1 MKFWP
6 FLGTIT
12 YPKDNFCFHESIF
25 QCKLSLFLTEVSF
38 EASEEN
44 QLSYFQ
50 KGYFFKILWWF
61 HQPHNQV
68 KCRQKNKMFSEVF
81 TKWTIVLK
89 IVTFLTGQSLPI
101 TSTVDHWRSVEP
113 VYKIV
118 VVNFYYSPDSN
129 SLVTVHAQSLPALD

>member
-50 KGYFFKILWWF
+50 KGYFLKILWWF

-89 IVTFLTGQSLPI
+89 IVTFLTGQSLVWI
-101 TSTVDHWRSVEP
+101 YLKKNINTYAGAWNRNALL
-113 VYKIV
+113 K
-118 VVNFYYSPDSN
+118 SN
-129 SLVTVHAQSLPALD
+129 STCLSTNN

>member
-89 IVTFLTGQSLPI
+89 IVTFLTGQSLHMMQNDRI
-101 TSTVDHWRSVEP
+101 YFCMISLKLNLAHKMH
-113 VYKIV
+113 YKIL
-118 VVNFYYSPDSN
+118 SIPDI
-129 SLVTVHAQSLPALD
+129 